1 MARYTRPVYNTVDV
15 FAAACAAQRINGEYL
30 KQDDVTVY
38 DDDHEYS
45 HKVNRVANKTLTHQF
60 LKGDFDITDGDREM
74 AEKVMTYCRGLTFK
88 LLTNKR
94 LSDFEATMLTIVEKS
109 TTDSNYDIAVVASLP
124 ASYERSIAR
133 TEQNIR
139 LRETEGFVGQVG
151 DKVGLSVEV
160 VRCNFSDQWGTHFV
174 TTITPDNKQ
183 VFFAFRNSLAV
194 GDTITI
200 EGKVKAHRNQ
210 REDST
215 QLNYVKVL

>member
-38 DDDHEYS
+38 DDGHEYS

-94 LSDFEATMLTIVEKS
+94 LSDFEATMLTIVEKEK
-109 TTDSNYDIAVVASLP
+109 TDSNYDIAVVASLP

-133 TEQNIR
+133 AEQNIR
-139 LRETEGFVGQVG
+139 LRENAGCIQAPEGA
-151 DKVGLSVEV
+151 KVELNVEV
-160 VRCNFSDQWGTHFV
+160 VRCNYSNEWGVFYV
-174 TTITPDNKQ
+174 TAIADAG
-183 VFFAFRNSLAV
+183 VVYFARNTS
-194 GDTITI
+194 I
-200 EGKVKAHRNQ
+200 ELGSKIRIKGKVKRHK
-210 REDST
+210 EDRT
-215 QLNYVKVL
+215 QLSHVKVL

>member
-1 MARYTRPVYNTVDV
+1 MARYTRPSYETSVV
-15 FAAACAAQRINGEYL
+15 FAAACAAQRVNGEYL
-30 KQDDVTVY
+30 KHTN
-38 DDDHEYS
+38 
-45 HKVNRVANKTLTHQF
+45 VNDEHGTTRLANKVLIRNF
-60 LKGDFDITDGDREM
+60 LNGDFDIRDEDREQG
-74 AEKVMTYCRGLTFK
+74 EKVRQMCNGLTFK
-88 LLTNKR
+88 LLTDKR
-94 LSDFEATMLTIVEKS
+94 LSDFEQSMLTIAEKTS
-109 TTDSNYDIAVVASLP
+109 IDSNYDIAVISSLP
-124 ASYERSIAR
+124 ATYERSVIR
-133 TEQNIR
+133 KNTDIR

-174 TTITPDNKQ
+174 TAITPDNKQ